1 MADIRDKFINWEGLS
16 RFFQDLKT
24 GYLDTKQDILTAGE
38 GVTIDTSTNTI
49 SVQGSGFNPTNN
61 SHVEGINTDA
71 EGENSHAEGEGTF
84 TFGNASHAE
93 GRSTM
98 LSNYIQLLGR
108 FTFTANSNTGLT
120 TNSNDMYVGMLL
132 IDRAT
137 TNALPIIHVLSV
149 DKVRN
154 TFTFKETIT
163 ENISNKVLYTINDGA
178 AGNYSHSEGVDT
190 LTTGI
195 GSHA

>member
-1 MADIRDKFINWEGLS
+1 MADTRDKFINWEGLS

-49 SVQGSGFNPTNN
+49 SVQGSGFNPENN

-93 GRSTM
+93 GRSTV

-120 TNSNDMYVGMLL
+120 TNSNDMYVENSSTEEDFSSKHTEQSFNDDG
-132 IDRAT
+132 
-137 TNALPIIHVLSV
+137 
-149 DKVRN
+149 
-154 TFTFKETIT
+154 T
-163 ENISNKVLYTINDGA
+163 ENIDISMFV
-178 AGNYSHSEGVDT
+178 
-190 LTTGI
+190 
-195 GSHA
+195 